1 MKNLIL
7 PALAGFVA
15 LGWAATPAAAYGG
28 GDYCREYTRQV
39 MIGGRMETSY
49 GMACLQPD
57 GQWLIDGDRRR
68 PLPTAVV
75 YEPNDRIIV
84 TERRPVYIIDRDDR
98 HRKHSKHQS
107 HHGRGHD
114 RDDDHDRDRGRDY
127 GRYSPVYQPVYQYER
142 PVYYNHTRYYR

>member
-7 PALAGFVA
+7 PALAGLVA
-15 LGWAATPAAAYGG
+15 LGWASAPAAAYDG

-68 PLPTAVV
+68 PLPSAVV
-75 YEPNDRIIV
+75 YEPDDRIIV
-84 TERRPVYIIDRDDR
+84 TERRPVYIIDRDD
-98 HRKHSKHQS
+98 HHHKHYKHKK
-107 HHGRGHD
+107 HHGHGHD
-114 RDDDHDRDRGRDY
+114 RHHRDRDWDRGQDWKY
-127 GRYSPVYQPVYQYER
+127 GRYYETR
-142 PVYYNHTRYYR
+142 TYGHPVYYYPVYR

>member
-7 PALAGFVA
+7 PALAGLVA
-15 LGWAATPAAAYGG
+15 LGWAAGPAAAYD

-68 PLPTAVV
+68 PLPRAVV
-75 YEPNDRIIV
+75 YEPDDRIIV
-84 TERRPVYIIDRDDR
+84 TERRPVYIIDRDDKRR
-98 HRKHSKHQS
+98 HKHYRHMDR
-107 HHGRGHD
+107 HADRPWHD
-114 RDDDHDRDRGRDY
+114 RYDDRRGWDY
-127 GRYSPVYQPVYQYER
+127 GRHYETRTQGHQVYYYPVYK
-142 PVYYNHTRYYR
+142 YR

>member
-1 MKNLIL
+1 MKKLIL

-15 LGWAATPAAAYGG
+15 LGWAAAPAAAYDRGGYGG

-68 PLPTAVV
+68 PLPAAAV
-75 YEPNDRIIV
+75 YEPDDRFIV
-84 TERRPVYIIDRDDR
+84 AERRPVYIIE
-98 HRKHSKHQS
+98 
-107 HHGRGHD
+107 
-114 RDDDHDRDRGRDY
+114 RDDDHRHGKKHKHKHKHHHDRDYRSYVGHDSVRYYETRTY
-127 GRYSPVYQPVYQYER
+127 GR
-142 PVYYNHTRYYR
+142 PVYYYPVYNYR